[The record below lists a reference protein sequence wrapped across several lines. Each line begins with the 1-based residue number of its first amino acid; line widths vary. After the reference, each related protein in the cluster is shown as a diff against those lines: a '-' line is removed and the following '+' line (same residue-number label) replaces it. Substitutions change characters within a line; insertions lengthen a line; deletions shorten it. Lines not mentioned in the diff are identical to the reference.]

1 VTDVAVDLGTA
12 NTLIHVRGQG
22 VVLDEPS
29 VIAVERGTRRVL
41 AVGLEAHRMLGRT
54 PEGIVSSRPMRDGVI
69 ADVDMVDAMLREF
82 LGRVVPRGPFRSRP
96 RLVVGVPSG
105 ITEMERRAVRAAV
118 SGAKVKE
125 VYLISEPLAAAI
137 GVDLPVTSASGSM
150 VVNIG
155 GGTSE
160 IGVIAL
166 SGIVANDSIKV
177 AGNELD
183 EAIAAFIRK
192 TYNLLIGDST
202 AEAIKME
209 IGSAYPLEEE
219 MSMAVS
225 GRDLVSGIPK
235 TIEVGSPEIREA
247 IQEPIR
253 AILAAVR
260 RTLEATPPELSA
272 DMIDT
277 GIILTGGGSRLRGM
291 DRLLE
296 DETGLPIHRDPDPLT
311 CVVRGAGKVLDEW
324 EKYRGVLTK

>member
-1 VTDVAVDLGTA
+1 
-12 NTLIHVRGQG
+12 
-22 VVLDEPS
+22 
-29 VIAVERGTRRVL
+29 
-41 AVGLEAHRMLGRT
+41 
-54 PEGIVSSRPMRDGVI
+54 
-69 ADVDMVDAMLREF
+69 
-82 LGRVVPRGPFRSRP
+82 
-96 RLVVGVPSG
+96 
-105 ITEMERRAVRAAV
+105 
-118 SGAKVKE
+118 
-125 VYLISEPLAAAI
+125 
-137 GVDLPVTSASGSM
+137 
-150 VVNIG
+150 
-155 GGTSE
+155 
-160 IGVIAL
+160 
-166 SGIVANDSIKV
+166 V